1 MEATPINALP
11 AESEMPLRPVTAAPP
26 LKGDRTIWGIYIA
39 LCLISLVELYS
50 ASSQEVRADSN
61 FGVYGPIMR
70 HGMQLLLGFGLL
82 MFIQRRSYIN
92 FIIWGPSIALVSFI
106 LMVLVLF
113 VGKDVNGARRCLD
126 LMVFTLYPSE
136 LIKLA
141 SAMFIAL
148 VMAYTHAK
156 NKSEKVKM
164 AGVWIATGST
174 LLFGAILITQ
184 GLTNTILLMGI
195 SMSMLIIGGVR
206 WMNLLKVLC
215 VFVAGAIVLF
225 GVTLIISAI
234 VPHDNKVKIEKVV
247 SEEERLMF
255 EKIDSKRPQVEK
267 KEESGLLGRL
277 STWIARV
284 QRHKGDD
291 ETPKY
296 LQPINDLN
304 RQEMYGYMAQAH
316 GGIGGV
322 WAGNSRE
329 TARLPLAFSD
339 YIYSIIVE
347 EWGLIGGLLVL
358 VLYLILLARA
368 SSIASR
374 CNQRFAAL
382 LVIGMAVMIVLQALF
397 HMAIVTGFF
406 PVSGQ
411 PLPLISKGGTS
422 ILVTSAAFGVM
433 LSVSR
438 FGVRTGRKQDE
449 NAESA
454 ALPDS
459 FRSANPTQL

>member
-1 MEATPINALP
+1 MTDNP
-11 AESEMPLRPVTAAPP
+11 APP

-82 MFIQRRSYIN
+82 MFIQRRSYTK
-92 FIIWGPSIALVSFI
+92 FVIWGPGIALVSFI

-113 VGKDVNGARRCLD
+113 VGKEVNGARRCLD

-136 LIKLA
+136 LIKMA
-141 SAMFIAL
+141 AAMFIAL
-148 VMAYTHAK
+148 VMAYTHARARD
-156 NKSEKVKM
+156 EKIKM
-164 AGVWIATGST
+164 TGVWIVAVST

-206 WMNLLKVLC
+206 WAHLFKVLV
-215 VFVAGAIVLF
+215 VFLIGGIALF
-225 GVTLIISAI
+225 GVTVAISSI
-234 VPHDNKVKIEKVV
+234 VPRERKTVV
-247 SEEERLMF
+247 EREVSAEERSMF
-255 EKIDSKRPQVEK
+255 AEIDSRRPKVET
-267 KEESGLLGRL
+267 KEESGVLGRF
-277 STWIARV
+277 STWVARL
-284 QRHKGDD
+284 QRHSNDD
-291 ETPKY
+291 EIPKY
-296 LQPINDLN
+296 MQPINDLN

-322 WAGNSRE
+322 LPGNSRE

-339 YIYSIIVE
+339 YIFSIIVE
-347 EWGLIGGLLVL
+347 EWGLVGGLVVM

-422 ILVTSAAFGVM
+422 ILITSAAFGVM

-449 NAESA
+449 REENA

>member
-1 MEATPINALP
+1 MEATITPPETVAVNQ
-11 AESEMPLRPVTAAPP
+11 TAAQAPP

-50 ASSQEVRADSN
+50 ASSQEVRADSS

-82 MFIQRRSYIN
+82 MFIQRRSYTN
-92 FIIWGPSIALVSFI
+92 FIIWGPGIAFVSFI
-106 LMVLVLF
+106 LMVFVLLF
-113 VGKDVNGARRCLD
+113 GKEVNGARRCLD

-136 LIKLA
+136 LIKMGA
-141 SAMFIAL
+141 AMFIAL
-148 VMAYTHAK
+148 VMAYTHARSK
-156 NKSEKVKM
+156 DEKLKM
-164 AGVWIATGST
+164 RGVWIAAGST

-195 SMSMLIIGGVR
+195 SMSMLIIGGVG
-206 WMNLLKVLC
+206 WKHLFKVLI
-215 VFVAGAIVLF
+215 VFLIGGIVLF
-225 GVTLIISAI
+225 GVTVAI
-234 VPHDNKVKIEKVV
+234 TAVIPKEHKVAVEKIVSPEERQMFEVIDSSNPKVV
-247 SEEERLMF
+247 KTE
-255 EKIDSKRPQVEK
+255 D
-267 KEESGLLGRL
+267 SGLLGRL
-277 STWIARV
+277 STWIARLK
-284 QRHKGDD
+284 RHNNDD
-291 ETPKY
+291 EIPKY
-296 LQPINDLN
+296 QQPINDLN

-316 GGIGGV
+316 GGIHGV
-322 WAGNSRE
+322 KPGNSRE

-347 EWGLIGGLLVL
+347 EWGLIGGLVL
-358 VLYLILLARA
+358 MMLYLILLARA

-449 NAESA
+449 RAESA